1 MTHDAVRRP
10 SHYQSPEGLEAFDVI
25 EAFFATHPHRAAAFR
40 YLVRAGQKDLGGVGR
55 RRAAVEDLR
64 KAARYIERDVDWLE
78 RQEAAEAPAPAL
90 FDVDTPEAV
99 TVTLRGVSG
108 TLTDF

>member
-10 SHYQSPEGLEAFDVI
+10 SHYQSPEGMEAFDAI
-25 EAFFATHPHRAAAFR
+25 EAFFATHPHRAAAFK
-40 YLVRAGQKDLGGVGR
+40 YLVRAGQKDPRGVGS

-64 KAARYIERDVDWLE
+64 RAARYIERAVDWLE
-78 RQEAAEAPAPAL
+78 RQEAAEAPTPAL
-90 FDVDTPEAV
+90 FDVDNPEVV

-108 TLTDF
+108 ILTDF